1 MILVIDSNIL
11 LSAMIRDSDTR
22 KIILESGWSFY
33 YPEISFHEIRKYK
46 ALVLEKSRIS
56 EEEYNQLL
64 GLLLKHITL
73 VPTEMFLNNLKEADE
88 IMGKID
94 PDDVV
99 FLAVAMSLSNSEIWS
114 HDSHFQ
120 RQNKIKVL
128 RTEDIVKL
136 F

>member
-11 LSAMIRDSDTR
+11 LSALIRDSDTR

-46 ALVLEKSRIS
+46 AMVLKKSGMS

-64 GLLLKHITL
+64 GLLLNYITL
-73 VPTEMFLNNLKEADE
+73 VPIERFLNNLKEANE
-88 IMGKID
+88 ILGKID
-94 PDDVV
+94 SDDVV

-114 HDSHFQ
+114 NDSHLQ
-120 RQNKIKVL
+120 KQNKINVL
-128 RTEDIVKL
+128 KTEDIVKRL
-136 F
+136 